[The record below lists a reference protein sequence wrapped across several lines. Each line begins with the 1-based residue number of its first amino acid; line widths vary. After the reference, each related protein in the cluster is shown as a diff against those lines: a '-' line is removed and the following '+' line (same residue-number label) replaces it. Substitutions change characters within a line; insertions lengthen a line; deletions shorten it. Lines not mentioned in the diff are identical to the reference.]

1 MTSGN
6 YMIDEIDFVDYREAV
21 RFFESVP
28 WGVLRGMR
36 GNPHSSIIGLLSE
49 WWITMEDPNWVLD
62 GPPTAGNRRVADIL
76 MGSSN
81 APRIV
86 VEVEGTRHV
95 DKLESLRLYLD
106 SEHDDLSSVSVGVLA
121 SYAYPPDI
129 PNIPRDEIVEA
140 ARSVSARLGNKWL
153 VLVELQKV
161 RVEVSAEVMNR
172 SDYYKYAFNHVE
184 VGPMRGGSFAG
195 FSTVWQA

>member
-1 MTSGN
+1 MTSHD

-21 RFFESVP
+21 RFFGSVP
-28 WGVLRGMR
+28 WSVLSGMR
-36 GNPHSSIIGLLSE
+36 GNPHSSIIGLLSN
-49 WWITMEDPNWVLD
+49 WWITIEDPNWELD

-76 MGSSN
+76 MGSTN

-86 VEVEGTRHV
+86 VEVEGTRHL

-106 SEHDDLSSVSVGVLA
+106 STYDDLSSVSVGVLA

-129 PNIPRDEIVEA
+129 PIIPRDEIVEA
-140 ARSVSARLGNKWL
+140 AQSVSARLGNKWL
-153 VLVELQKV
+153 ILVELHKE
-161 RVEVSAEVMNR
+161 RATVSADVMNR
-172 SDYYKYAFNHVE
+172 SDYYKYTFSQVN